1 MTAELYAA
9 PESFCDFFSP
19 EVCRASFS
27 GELRPDVS
35 ELDYFYIIRKG
46 EDVIGFFRTI
56 DLFFDDVI
64 EVHGSY
70 GYADLSYLTS
80 YMALSRLYIAHMNR
94 IFPSRRMMTLVRDDN
109 KATLQFIKWLGFQPE
124 PNAESLPDR
133 QSYILKKD
141 TLDEIYSKLLGV

>member
-1 MTAELYAA
+1 M
-9 PESFCDFFSP
+9 
-19 EVCRASFS
+19 
-27 GELRPDVS
+27 S

-141 TLDEIYSKLLGV
+141 TLDEIYSKLC